1 MKYIVILLFLSGC
14 ATNKETA
21 NKQEYNILVDE
32 LLTDMH
38 KSERIE
44 LHEISD
50 LSHRVKAQ
58 ELGIAYVDYLHL
70 INTNKNKVNK
80 SMVKLSHINN
90 E

>member
-1 MKYIVILLFLSGC
+1 MKYIVILLFLSSC

>member
-1 MKYIVILLFLSGC
+1 
-14 ATNKETA
+14 
-21 NKQEYNILVDE
+21 
-32 LLTDMH
+32 MH

-50 LSHRVKAQ
+50 LSHRVKAK

-70 INTNKNKVNK
+70 INTNKSKVNK
-80 SMVKLSHINN
+80 SMVKLTHTNN